1 MWNLNHVGTNDD
13 CKAPGTEAMLRMT
26 SGASLRKKMLT
37 QNMDMKKQSVKQKRM
52 PQLGIT
58 WRFSRLEL
66 DECGD
71 GGSRQC

>member
-1 MWNLNHVGTNDD
+1 
-13 CKAPGTEAMLRMT
+13 MLRVT
-26 SGASLRKKMLT
+26 SGAGLQKKMLT
-37 QNMDMKKQSVKQKRM
+37 PNMDVKKPSVKQKRV

-71 GGSRQC
+71 GGSRQY